1 MEKTRHAVHR
11 CGYHIVLKASFDR
24 DIFATPPEPGKDI
37 AADILDKVSDPG
49 LPGITLITA
58 KVFGHALYLNV
69 QISPDTGVKTYIN
82 RIKRSTAR
90 MLKNKY
96 NMFSTRVSSI
106 WSRTHYV
113 WTEGSVD
120 MDEIFSYATAVK
132 GEKNEK

>member
-1 MEKTRHAVHR
+1 
-11 CGYHIVLKASFDR
+11 
-24 DIFATPPEPGKDI
+24 
-37 AADILDKVSDPG
+37 
-49 LPGITLITA
+49 
-58 KVFGHALYLNV
+58 
-69 QISPDTGVKTYIN
+69 
-82 RIKRSTAR
+82 